1 MHVPLI
7 DLAAQYEAHRGD
19 IDAAIARVLGSGRYV
34 LGDEVT
40 QLEAELAAKIGR
52 AYAVGVSSGSDAL
65 LAALWALGVGP
76 GDEVVTT
83 SFSFFATVG
92 AIVRLGATP
101 VFADIV
107 DGTYHLDLHHARA
120 LVGKKT
126 KAVVVVPL
134 FGRPL
139 DPAPLV
145 DVGVPIVID
154 GAQAIGAP
162 HLGAPAVAT
171 TLSFFPTKNLGAVGD
186 GGMVLTDDRALA
198 DKLRI
203 MRQHGSAPKYVHH
216 QLGGNFRLD
225 ALQAAIL
232 RAKHPHLA
240 AWTGTRRRN
249 AARYREALADLGP
262 DLELPGDE
270 PGHVYHHFVVRT
282 ARRDALKAHLAAAQV
297 DTEVYYPVP
306 LHAQPCFASMGLG
319 SRPVAERAAKEV
331 LALPVHPTL
340 SEAQLEHVV
349 ASVRSFPW
357 LM

>member
-7 DLAAQYEAHRGD
+7 DLAAQYEAHRGE
-19 IDAAIARVLGSGRYV
+19 IDAAVARVLASGRYV
-34 LGDEVT
+34 LGDEVS
-40 QLEAELAAKIGR
+40 QLETELAAKLGR
-52 AYAVGVSSGSDAL
+52 AHAVGVSSGSDAL
-65 LAALWALGVGP
+65 LASLWALGVGP

-92 AIVRLGATP
+92 AIVRLGAVP

-107 DGTYHLDLHHARA
+107 DGTYHLDLEQARS
-120 LVGKKT
+120 LVTPTT
-126 KAVVVVPL
+126 KAFVVVPL

-139 DPAPLV
+139 DPSPLA
-145 DVGVPIVID
+145 GLGLPIVID

-162 HLGAPAVAT
+162 HLGAPAITT

-186 GGMVLTDDRALA
+186 GGMILTDDAELA
-198 DKLRI
+198 AKLRI

-240 AWTGTRRRN
+240 AWIEARRRN
-249 AARYREALADLGP
+249 AARYRDALGGL
-262 DLELPGDE
+262 DLELPLDE

-282 ARRDALKAHLAAAQV
+282 PRRDALKAHLAAAKI

-306 LHAQPCFASMGLG
+306 LHQQPCFASMNLG
-319 SRPVAERAAKEV
+319 SRPIAERAANEV
-331 LALPVHPTL
+331 LAIPVHPTL

-349 ASVRSFPW
+349 ASVREFHV
-357 LM
+357 